1 MNFGLTEEQ
10 QLIQDTARKFASQ
23 EIEPVVAEDDRNHRF
38 QKDIIQKMGE
48 LGFFGCV
55 IPEEY
60 GGSELGF
67 LVHCLVVEE
76 IGKASGALRVPFN
89 CLAFGPA
96 LTLINWGTEEQKQKY
111 VPGLVSGETI
121 GCFAITEPNAG
132 SDVAAI
138 STKAVKDGDHYV
150 LNGTKTWATLASESD
165 VILLFASTDPEA
177 KGKGLSTFIIDSKTP
192 GITTTSLDKMGVH
205 SAPTGEIILEDCR
218 VPADALVGPENKGF
232 GICMSTLSNTRL
244 TTAAGAVGMAQAC
257 LDASIAYCNERTQFG
272 KSIGKFQANQH
283 KLADMAIATD
293 GARMLVYRAAWQKD
307 QGIANPLE
315 TSIAKAAAAD
325 AAVLASG
332 LAMQILGAYGYSIE
346 YPVER
351 YYREAKLYQIVE
363 GSSNILRT
371 IISSNILEPK

>member
-121 GCFAITEPNAG
+121 GCFAITEPN
-132 SDVAAI
+132 
-138 STKAVKDGDHYV
+138 
-150 LNGTKTWATLASESD
+150 E
-165 VILLFASTDPEA
+165 
-177 KGKGLSTFIIDSKTP
+177 
-192 GITTTSLDKMGVH
+192 
-205 SAPTGEIILEDCR
+205 
-218 VPADALVGPENKGF
+218 
-232 GICMSTLSNTRL
+232 
-244 TTAAGAVGMAQAC
+244 
-257 LDASIAYCNERTQFG
+257 
-272 KSIGKFQANQH
+272 
-283 KLADMAIATD
+283 
-293 GARMLVYRAAWQKD
+293 
-307 QGIANPLE
+307 
-315 TSIAKAAAAD
+315 
-325 AAVLASG
+325 
-332 LAMQILGAYGYSIE
+332 
-346 YPVER
+346 
-351 YYREAKLYQIVE
+351 
-363 GSSNILRT
+363 
-371 IISSNILEPK
+371 